1 VTIDSFGGV
10 HIYANEHTASGAWI
24 GLKLI
29 GTKSPR
35 DGSGAIVTVKAGGKT
50 FVRHA
55 HTDGSYMS
63 ASDGRVIVGLGKESA
78 PVDVS
83 IRWPSGLTQQLK
95 QQPVGSY
102 ITVTEGA
109 K

>member
-1 VTIDSFGGV
+1 
-10 HIYANEHTASGAWI
+10 
-24 GLKLI
+24 
-29 GTKSPR
+29 
-35 DGSGAIVTVKAGGKT
+35 
-50 FVRHA
+50 
-55 HTDGSYMS
+55 MS
-63 ASDGRVIVGLGKESA
+63 ASDGRVIVGLGEVSG

-95 QQPVGSY
+95 AQTPGSY

>member
-1 VTIDSFGGV
+1 
-10 HIYANEHTASGAWI
+10 
-24 GLKLI
+24 
-29 GTKSPR
+29 
-35 DGSGAIVTVKAGGKT
+35 
-50 FVRHA
+50 
-55 HTDGSYMS
+55 MS

-95 QQPVGSY
+95 QQPLGSY
-102 ITVTEGA
+102 ITVTEGT